1 MNELELLA
9 RALGFIFVIGL
20 GYTLKVKGIVRRED
34 ARIFSSLVMNITL
47 PASLLVASATAQVS
61 IDLYLP
67 FILGI
72 LCNLFWIWWDTGK
85 QRSLVNRL
93 PSVLCSYQAIISEPL
108 HSHLCKLFSAI

>member
-34 ARIFSSLVMNITL
+34 ARIFSSLVMNVTL
-47 PASLLVASATAQVS
+47 PASLLVASATTQVS

-72 LCNLFWIWWDTGK
+72 LCNLFGYGRILGSKEVWSTDFR
-85 QRSLVNRL
+85 RSYAVIRL
-93 PSVLCSYQAIISEPL
+93 
-108 HSHLCKLFSAI
+108 

>member
-34 ARIFSSLVMNITL
+34 ARIFSSLVMNVTL

-61 IDLYLP
+61 IDLYVP

-72 LCNLFWIWWDTGK
+72 LCNLFFGYGGILGSK
-85 QRSLVNRL
+85 EV
-93 PSVLCSYQAIISEPL
+93 
-108 HSHLCKLFSAI
+108 